1 MAHVTGTNVVRGLA
15 FALLAAGTAA
25 AHARIAT
32 QVHAESGERWVPL
45 PELARIASVG
55 FQNVVSDYHWL
66 QALQVVGGSAGD
78 PTAHASLLGR
88 LVDVV
93 TTLDPWVEHP
103 YRFAAI
109 WLTDSEANVRKA
121 NALLEKAIAH
131 HPDDWRNYYY
141 LGFNR
146 FFYLEENEAAA
157 EVIEKAASLPGSP
170 RYLPRLVARL
180 RAGGDGLET
189 SAGMLATLVE
199 STQDPFEKAEYE
211 KALDEVET
219 ERRARV
225 LDAARVEF
233 QRRKGRD
240 LTRVEQLMEG
250 PTPVLRSLPPELH
263 GWEWEIDPASGK
275 IVSSYYHARYEPRL
289 QAMARKERDRSMAA
303 GSVPTTEGQ

>member
-1 MAHVTGTNVVRGLA
+1 VAGVRGTSVVRGLA

-25 AHARIAT
+25 AHAHIAT
-32 QVHAESGERWVPL
+32 QEQTEGGELWVPL

-78 PTAHASLLGR
+78 PSQHGSLLGR

-93 TTLDPWVEHP
+93 TTLDPWVEYP
-103 YRFAAI
+103 YRFAAV
-109 WLTDSEANVRKA
+109 WLTDSEASVRKA

-199 STQDPFEKAEYE
+199 SAQDPFEKAAYE

-225 LDAARVEF
+225 LDAARAEF
-233 QRRKGRD
+233 QRRTGRD
-240 LTRVEQLMEG
+240 LTRVEQLVEG
-250 PTPVLRSLPPELH
+250 PTPVLRSLPRELH
-263 GWEWEIDPASGK
+263 GWEWEIDPRSGK
-275 IVSSYYHARYEPRL
+275 LVSSYYHARYEPLL
-289 QAMARKERDRSMAA
+289 QSMARKERDRIMAT
-303 GSVPTTEGQ
+303 GSVPAAEGQ